1 MLVCKQKVE
10 LIMADNCISYDDLAK
25 KSGLSRFTIQK
36 MLAGKVDTRPATVGK
51 IAKALGVKANELI
64 EDTAATVNQFESQ
77 GFRLNNKGSE
87 SN

>member
-1 MLVCKQKVE
+1 MKINKEKL
-10 LIMADNCISYDDLAK
+10 DLAMAKACILTGELSK
-25 KSGLSRFTIQK
+25 KADVNYSTL
-36 MLAGKVDTRPATVGK
+36 TRIKTGAETNPYTVGK
-51 IAKALGVKANELI
+51 IAKALGVGVEELI